1 MVSWVLGLML
11 AFATPSAS
19 GNAAPAAPAASPAQ
33 AAQPLATPQFR
44 RYGLADGLPGAMVYA
59 VVQDRQGA
67 MWFGTTGGIGRYDG
81 VGFTVF
87 RHDVDDP
94 HSLPNN
100 QVYTLYVDRRGRLW
114 AGGVSG
120 GLSRYEPASGGFT
133 HWQHD
138 EADPASLAQ
147 DEVWSIA
154 QTPDGQLWVATQGG
168 LDRMRADDSGF
179 EHAIDTT
186 LPPQL
191 SPRGFGPTR
200 ALLAED
206 DGRLWIGSERGIY
219 LRRPD
224 GALRRVPVDPSF
236 KGDLSRIWRIEGGGD
251 EVRVSTS
258 SGVLRIGADGV
269 ARPVSA
275 RLDGL
280 RSMSSRRDARGR
292 LWVGTQEG
300 AWLDDGSENGRMFT
314 GHSLLPGGLPADGI
328 WQITRDREGGL
339 WFAVADGGAAYLGPG
354 WDGFSRMTHVPDDP
368 TSLATTAAEV
378 VVPSRDGRLWVGEVG
393 GIDKLDPATGAVE
406 HVVAHMPESVI
417 SMAEDPQHRLWAAGQ
432 GALYVVD
439 GGRVQPLDTAPAGLT
454 RPTRLVYSD
463 DGHVYVAAWGEGIF
477 AIDTQTRQVQPLPM
491 PDVAAAR
498 NVSVLATH
506 DGEPWY
512 ASAAGLMR
520 LDRASHRMVFVAGVP
535 QRFVMAIA
543 FDRSG
548 FWVAWENGLEHYRY
562 ADGRAASDRAVA
574 VPAGWQSRDIL
585 GMRTDREDRLW
596 LFAAQGLWRF
606 DPASGAFTRFG
617 PQDGL
622 LQGEFNNDRTAMLAN
637 GMIYG
642 ATKGG
647 VVGFSPERLAARSR
661 QAVAP
666 TVFLSAIGVRRR
678 GVAHALPVDGR
689 ALSLGWRDRD
699 LRVVA
704 RAASFVNP
712 DGNRFRFRLD
722 GFDTDWVDVGPH
734 GEREFA
740 GLGAGDYTL
749 HVMAAAPG
757 GAWGTLAAPLAIHVD
772 APPWTRWWAWLAYA
786 AAAAALA
793 ATLAL
798 AWRRRVAQR
807 HRIQLAEQQRHL
819 AEQANAAKTQFL
831 ATLSHEIRTPMTG
844 VMGMAEL
851 LLATPLRPDQSDYA
865 QAMQRSGAMLLKL
878 LNDALDLARIE
889 AGRFVLEPAPFDPR
903 QLLDDVTRLVAGQ
916 ARSKGIAFSLELA
929 PDLPTSLLGDALR
942 IEQILLNL
950 ATNAVKFTERGQ
962 VTLGARRSADGVV
975 FSVADTGPGIP
986 EASQSRLF
994 QRFEQEDGPQ
1004 RRAGSGL
1011 GLAICREL
1019 VTLMGGSIELE
1030 SRLAHGSTFRVRL
1043 PLPEAAEE
1051 PAASPAPLSERGRMP
1066 SCRVLLVEDDAI
1078 VAAVLRGLLD
1088 AQGHR
1093 VTHVAHGLGALAELS
1108 NARFDVMLLDLDLPG
1123 VDGFQLARMIR
1134 QREGVGERLPIVAI
1148 TARSGGDEEA
1158 WARAAGMDGFVRK
1171 PVSGAQ
1177 LADAIEAVLV
1187 QAPRE
1192 EDTADEA
1199 G

>member
-1 MVSWVLGLML
+1 MVRWVLGLML
-11 AFATPSAS
+11 AFATPVATASAAPV
-19 GNAAPAAPAASPAQ
+19 AAPARAAA
-33 AAQPLATPQFR
+33 PLATPQFR

-59 VVQDRQGA
+59 VVQDHQGA

-87 RHDVDDP
+87 RHDVADP

-100 QVYTLYVDRRGRLW
+100 QIYTLYVDRAGRLW

-120 GLSRYEPASGGFT
+120 GLSRYEPASGGFAQ
-133 HWQHD
+133 WRHD
-138 EADPASLAQ
+138 DANPASLAH

-154 QTPDGQLWVATQGG
+154 QTPDGQLWVATQDG
-168 LDRMRADDSGF
+168 LDRLRRDGRGF
-179 EHAIDTT
+179 EHVIDTT
-186 LPPQL
+186 LPPDL
-191 SPRGFGPTR
+191 SPRGMGPTR

-219 LRRPD
+219 LRSPD
-224 GALRRVPVDPSF
+224 GALRRVPVDLSF
-236 KGDLSRIWRIEGGGD
+236 KGDLSKIWRIEGGGD

-269 ARPVSA
+269 ARPLWLAGV
-275 RLDGL
+275 
-280 RSMSSRRDARGR
+280 RSMSSVRDARGR

-300 AWLDDGSENGRMFT
+300 AWLGNGDGDGNGRMFT
-314 GHSLLPGGLPADGI
+314 GHALLPGGLPADSI

-368 TSLATTAAEV
+368 ASLATTAAEV
-378 VVPSRDGRLWVGEVG
+378 VAASRDNRLWVGEVG

-406 HVVAHMPESVI
+406 HVVARMPESVI
-417 SMAEDPQHRLWAAGQ
+417 SIVEDPHHRLWAAGQ
-432 GALYVVD
+432 GALYVVAD
-439 GGRVQPLDTAPAGLT
+439 GRLQTLDTAPAGLT
-454 RPTRLVYSD
+454 RPTRMVWA
-463 DGHVYVAAWGEGIF
+463 DGHLYVAAWGEGIF
-477 AIDTQTRQVQPLPM
+477 AIDPQTRQVSAVPM
-491 PDVAAAR
+491 PDGATAR
-498 NVSVLATH
+498 IVSVFAVH

-520 LDRASHRMVFVAGVP
+520 LDRARQCMVFVEGVP
-535 QRFVMAIA
+535 QRFVMALA

-562 ADGRAASDRAVA
+562 VGGRAVSDRVVA
-574 VPAGWQSRDIL
+574 VPAQWQSRDIL
-585 GMRTDREDRLW
+585 GMRADREDRLW
-596 LFAAQGLWRF
+596 LFATQGLWRF

-622 LQGEFNNDRTAMLAN
+622 MQGEFNNDRTAMLAN

-647 VVGFSPERLAARSR
+647 VVGFSPERLAAQSHR
-661 QAVAP
+661 AVAP
-666 TVFLSAIGVRRR
+666 TVFLSALSMRRHGVTR
-678 GVAHALPVDGR
+678 ALPVDSR
-689 ALSLGWRDRD
+689 TLSLGWRDRD

-704 RAASFVNP
+704 RAASFINP
-712 DGNRFRFRLD
+712 EGNRYRFRLD
-722 GFDTDWVDVGPH
+722 GFDSDWVDVGAH

-740 GLGAGDYTL
+740 GLGAGSYTL

-772 APPWTRWWAWLAYA
+772 APPWKRWWAWLAYVV
-786 AAAAALA
+786 AAAALA

-798 AWRRRVAQR
+798 AWRRRLAQR

-844 VMGMAEL
+844 VIGMAEL
-851 LLATPLRPDQSDYA
+851 LLTTPLRPDQNDYA
-865 QAMQRSGAMLLKL
+865 QAMQRSGTMLLKL

-903 QLLDDVTRLVAGQ
+903 QLLDDVARLTAGQ
-916 ARSKGIAFSLELA
+916 ARSKGIAFVLELA
-929 PDLPTSLLGDALR
+929 PDLPASLLGDALR

-962 VTLGARRSADGVV
+962 VTLGAQRTVDGVM

-994 QRFEQEDGPQ
+994 QRFEQEDSPQ

-1043 PLPEAAEE
+1043 PLREL
-1051 PAASPAPLSERGRMP
+1051 AASVPSAAPPAMSRRVLH
-1066 SCRVLLVEDDAI
+1066 VLLVEDDVT
-1078 VAAVLRGLLD
+1078 VAAVIRGLLER
-1088 AQGHR
+1088 QGHA
-1093 VTHVAHGLGALAELS
+1093 VTYVGNGLGALVELD
-1108 NARFDVMLLDLDLPG
+1108 AGPFDLLLLDLDLPG

-1134 QREGVGERLPIVAI
+1134 QREGAGERLPIVAI
-1148 TARSGGDEEA
+1148 TARSGGDEEP
-1158 WARAAGMDGFVRK
+1158 RSREAGMDHFLRK
-1171 PVSGAQ
+1171 PLSGEQ
-1177 LADAIEAVLV
+1177 LARAMDVAIAAAAALPV
-1187 QAPRE
+1187 
-1192 EDTADEA
+1192 
-1199 G
+1199 

>member
-1 MVSWVLGLML
+1 ML
-11 AFATPSAS
+11 AFATPVASGSAAPVAASAS
-19 GNAAPAAPAASPAQ
+19 AAA
-33 AAQPLATPQFR
+33 PLATPQFR

-59 VVQDRQGA
+59 VVQDHQGA

-81 VGFTVF
+81 VDFTVF
-87 RHDVDDP
+87 RHDVADP

-100 QVYTLYVDRRGRLW
+100 QIYTLFVDRAGRLW

-120 GLSRYEPASGGFT
+120 GLSRYEPASGGFAQ
-133 HWQHD
+133 WQHD
-138 EADPASLAQ
+138 DANPASLAH

-154 QTPDGQLWVATQGG
+154 QTPDGQLWVATQDG
-168 LDRMRADDSGF
+168 LDRLRRDGRGF
-179 EHAIDTT
+179 EHVIDTT
-186 LPPQL
+186 LPPDL
-191 SPRGFGPTR
+191 SPRGMGPTR
-200 ALLAED
+200 ALLAENN
-206 DGRLWIGSERGIY
+206 GRLWIGSERGIY
-219 LRRPD
+219 LRSPD

-236 KGDLSRIWRIEGGGD
+236 KGDLSKIWRIEGGGD

-258 SGVLRIGADGV
+258 NGVLRIGADGV
-269 ARPVSA
+269 ARPAWLAGV
-275 RLDGL
+275 
-280 RSMSSRRDARGR
+280 RSMSSVRDARGR
-292 LWVGTQEG
+292 LWVGTQQG
-300 AWLDDGSENGRMFT
+300 AWLDNGDGSGRMFT
-314 GHSLLPGGLPADGI
+314 GHSLLPGGLPADSI

-378 VVPSRDGRLWVGEVG
+378 VVASRDNRLWVGEVG
-393 GIDKLDPATGAVE
+393 GIDKLDPATGEVE
-406 HVVAHMPESVI
+406 HVVARMPESVI
-417 SMAEDPQHRLWAAGQ
+417 SMVEDPQHRLWAAGQ
-432 GALYVVD
+432 GALYVVE
-439 GGRVQPLDTAPAGLT
+439 GGRVQPLDTAPVGLT

-477 AIDTQTRQVQPLPM
+477 AIDTQSRQVQPVPM

-498 NVSVLATH
+498 NVSVFATR
-506 DGEPWY
+506 DGDPWY

-520 LDRASHRMVFVAGVP
+520 LDRTSHRMMFVEGVP
-535 QRFVMAIA
+535 QRFIMAVA

-562 ADGRAASDRAVA
+562 ADGRAVSDRVVT
-574 VPAGWQSRDIL
+574 VPPEWQSRDIL

-596 LFAAQGLWRF
+596 LFATQGLWRF

-622 LQGEFNNDRTAMLAN
+622 LDGEFNNDRTAMLAN

-647 VVGFSPERLAARSR
+647 VVGFSPERLAAQSR
-661 QAVAP
+661 KAVAP
-666 TVFLSAIGVRRR
+666 TVFLSALSVRRHGAVR
-678 GVAHALPVDGR
+678 ALPVVEGG

-704 RAASFVNP
+704 RAASFINP
-712 DGNRFRFRLD
+712 AGNRFRFRLD
-722 GFDTDWVDVGPH
+722 GFDSDWVDVGPH

-749 HVMAAAPG
+749 RVMAAAPG

-772 APPWTRWWAWLAYA
+772 APPWNRWWAWLAYA
-786 AAAAALA
+786 VVAAALA
-793 ATLAL
+793 ATLSL

-844 VMGMAEL
+844 VIGMAEL
-851 LLATPLRPDQSDYA
+851 LLTTPLRPDQSDYA
-865 QAMQRSGAMLLKL
+865 HAMQRSGSMLLKL

-889 AGRFVLEPAPFDPR
+889 AGRFMLEPAPFDPR

-950 ATNAVKFTERGQ
+950 VTNAVKFTERGK
-962 VTLGARRSADGVV
+962 VTLGAQRSTDGVM

-994 QRFEQEDGPQ
+994 QRFEQEAGPQ

-1030 SRLAHGSTFRVRL
+1030 SRLAQGSTFRVRL
-1043 PLPEAAEE
+1043 PLRELSAAVPSAAP
-1051 PAASPAPLSERGRMP
+1051 PAMSLRVLH
-1066 SCRVLLVEDDAI
+1066 VLLVEDDVT
-1078 VAAVLRGLLD
+1078 VAAVIRGLLER
-1088 AQGHR
+1088 QGHA
-1093 VTHVAHGLGALAELS
+1093 VTYVTNGLGALVELG
-1108 NARFDVMLLDLDLPG
+1108 AGPFDLLLLDLDLPG

-1134 QREGVGERLPIVAI
+1134 QREGEGERLPIVAI
-1148 TARSGGDEEA
+1148 TARSGGDEEQ
-1158 WARAAGMDGFVRK
+1158 RSREAGMDHFLRK
-1171 PVSGAQ
+1171 PLSGEQ
-1177 LADAIEAVLV
+1177 LARAMDVAIAAAALPV
-1187 QAPRE
+1187 
-1192 EDTADEA
+1192 
-1199 G
+1199 